1 MENVGEIVIFA
12 LKTWILWEEYWRKKM
27 TNIVTDDGRVFVRRV
42 TTVQLPNGKFRYP
55 MDYFDATPGVVR
67 VTEREKKHLMVPG
80 YKQLI

>member
-1 MENVGEIVIFA
+1 MGR
-12 LKTWILWEEYWRKKM
+12 ILEKKM

-55 MDYFDATPGVVR
+55 VDYFDATPGVVR